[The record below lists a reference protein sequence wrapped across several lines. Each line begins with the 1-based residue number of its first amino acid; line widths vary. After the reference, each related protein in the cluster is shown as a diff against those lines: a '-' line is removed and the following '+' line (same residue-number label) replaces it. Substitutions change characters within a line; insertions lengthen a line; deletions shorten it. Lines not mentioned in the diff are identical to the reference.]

1 VAAVRV
7 SRRGR
12 SVVVKRGQKGWQG
25 LARQACI
32 SFVCVAGRLNFREPL
47 KPEEPLGQEEPE
59 RQVVAPRADSTS
71 GCFRIQWLI
80 RTYLTP
86 SIKIV

>member
-1 VAAVRV
+1 LSRTDPCPRLPTAVAVAAVRV

-71 GCFRIQWLI
+71 G
-80 RTYLTP
+80 
-86 SIKIV
+86 